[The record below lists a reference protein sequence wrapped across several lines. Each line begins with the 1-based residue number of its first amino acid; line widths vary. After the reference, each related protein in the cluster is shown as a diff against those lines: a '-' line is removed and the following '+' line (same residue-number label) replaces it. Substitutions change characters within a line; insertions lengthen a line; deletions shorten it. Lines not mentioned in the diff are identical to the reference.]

1 MHTEVPDQVQC
12 SLKQVEDEFLHIC
25 QQVLFSDNS
34 PTAALGVTA
43 LPALVEEIG
52 AGLRA
57 MGVAEGVIESFRR
70 AAEDL
75 QQGSEWAHHAMKSRD
90 HSRALATWAID
101 RLARSHRR
109 FIEVSTLLTLRL
121 EWISMVGQ
129 RRDARGKPNHWQRD

>member
-1 MHTEVPDQVQC
+1 MHTEVPDQVQW
-12 SLKQVEDEFLHIC
+12 SLKQVEDEFLRIC

-43 LPALVEEIG
+43 LPALAEEIG

-57 MGVAEGVIESFRR
+57 MGVAEGVIETFRR
-70 AAEDL
+70 ATEDL
-75 QQGSEWAHHAMKSRD
+75 QQGSAWAHLAMKSRD
-90 HSRALATWAID
+90 RSRALATWAID

-109 FIEVSTLLTLRL
+109 LIEVSTLLTLRL

-129 RRDARGKPNHWQRD
+129 RRDARGKPNHWQWN